1 MVMLYLHSGSTQ
13 HLYQDMRNYFVIVLM
28 NIYRNNPIDKLLS
41 NSICIMIRGNMCI
54 LYTRK
59 DIIPNQPLH
68 FQRSL
73 LVLLSVSSNMDFGD
87 TWEVSLTGTYFMYL
101 KNMNVCVLTIYMNVP
116 FTSK

>member
-1 MVMLYLHSGSTQ
+1 MAHFSLFVLYLAAGSPQ
-13 HLYQDMRNYFVIVLM
+13 NIFQDMRNYFVIVLM

-68 FQRSL
+68 YQRSL
-73 LVLLSVSSNMDFGD
+73 LVLLSVSSNVDFGD
-87 TWEVSLTGTYFMYL
+87 KRHVSLIGPYCICYD
-101 KNMNVCVLTIYMNVP
+101 NRNECVLTV
-116 FTSK
+116 